1 MSISETS
8 LRKPAIVWLL
18 VLAFSAW
25 GVYSFMT
32 ISRREDPKIKISW
45 AAILTIYPGASAE
58 EVEKKVTRPIEEAL
72 TSLSTL
78 EEIHSDS
85 KNNVSFVMVKVSYSS
100 NFAEQWTLVR
110 ARIAS
115 IRDTLPSTIVG
126 PRVIDDFGDVIG
138 MMVTVHGKD
147 ADPRHLNETAKKLKT
162 RLLQIPAIGKV
173 EISGRW
179 EEEIAVTGT
188 LDDFMQ
194 YDFTGIT
201 AQRLFTAQNMGLPG
215 GLLHT
220 ADYDL
225 RLAAPTEY
233 RSLDEIRDQIFT
245 VSPSTGEPLRIGQ
258 VFDVERRF
266 AHPQNLYI
274 RNNGEN
280 AVLVSITMKE
290 GFDITSMGRE
300 VRAVLSEFDSRLP
313 PGIHA
318 SLIHDQPRHVDQNLG
333 NFLTNLLQSLLLVAL
348 SMLLLLGFGSSLL
361 VSLGLP
367 LAILMSMALMPFI
380 HVDLELA
387 SVAAFIIALGMLVD
401 NSIIVVDH
409 IHTLIDEGVE
419 LRTACIRGVN
429 DLHMPILSG
438 TVASVLAFFPLVL
451 LPDEMGA
458 YIRSLPWVLTLSLG
472 ASYLISI
479 SFTPLLAFWFFRLG
493 RRLRPKKFARHA
505 EALSNRET
513 KKPSL
518 GTRAYR
524 GLMSASLRFWPLVI
538 LISAAAFAGSLFLF
552 TRIGVSFFPLAE
564 RDQFVVDIWTPEG
577 SSILKTDEKAREVE
591 KILAEDPAVTSV
603 VTSVG
608 MGLPR
613 FWIAMMPHMNA
624 FNLAQLL
631 VNTKSPAD
639 TKRLVEQLKDRL
651 SRIDG
656 ARIVAKELLL
666 GIAIE
671 SPIAFKI
678 TGDEIPEL
686 LRISKELQN
695 ILAAHPGIVNTRD
708 NFGTNALAYSIV
720 LDEDRALRLGVS
732 RLDTA
737 ISFITASAGMPVATW
752 RGEDDPIPVVLRL
765 DKTDVPEPED
775 VLRMNVRSQATGQ
788 AVPLSHLARLEPRW
802 EVGKIVRT
810 KNQRSLIVHGYLAHG
825 QLATAV
831 LADVLPEVRK
841 VQLPPGYRF
850 EIEGEE
856 KERAKTFAD
865 LTRVFIVT
873 IFALFFILVLQF
885 GTFLQALVILGSVPL
900 ALVGGTLGLYFT
912 GNTFGFSAFV
922 GMIALA
928 GIVIKNAVVWVEF
941 VETAYL
947 QGMPYR
953 EAVIS
958 AGIARLRPILLTAGT
973 TIGGL
978 IPLGLSGNVMWGP
991 MAWTL
996 VFGLGVSTL
1005 LTLLVIPVVYFL
1017 LIRKKPMA
1025 PPVTPPPQTEA
1036 DSPAPQEVP

>member
-1 MSISETS
+1 MSIPDTS

-18 VLAFSAW
+18 VLAFGAW
-25 GVYSFMT
+25 GAYTFTT
-32 ISRREDPKIKISW
+32 ISRREDPKIEISW
-45 AAILTIYPGASAE
+45 AAILTIYPGASAG

-72 TSLSTL
+72 TTLSTI

-85 KNNVSFVMVKVSYSS
+85 KNNVSFVMVKVAYTS
-100 NFAEQWTLVR
+100 NFAEQWNLVR
-110 ARIAS
+110 ARIQG
-115 IRDTLPSTIVG
+115 IRHTLPDTIVG
-126 PRVIDDFGDVIG
+126 PRVIDDFGDVVG
-138 MMVTVHGKD
+138 MMITVHGKD
-147 ADPRHLNETAKKLKT
+147 ADPGRIHETARRLKG
-162 RLLQIPAIGKV
+162 RLLQIESVGKV
-173 EISGRW
+173 ELSGQW
-179 EEEIAVTGT
+179 EEEVAVTGS

-194 YDFTGIT
+194 HDFTGIT

-220 ADYDL
+220 DDYDL

-233 RSLDEIRDQIFT
+233 RDLDEIRNQIFT
-245 VSPSTGEPLRIGQ
+245 VSPTNGEPVRIGQ
-258 VFDVERRF
+258 VFEVERRW

-274 RNNGEN
+274 RSDGEN
-280 AVLVSITMKE
+280 AVLVSITMKQ
-290 GFDITSMGRE
+290 GYDVTRMGRE
-300 VRAVLSEFDSRLP
+300 VRAVLAEFDGRLP
-313 PGIHA
+313 PGIGMT
-318 SLIHDQPRHVDQNLG
+318 LVHDQPRHVDENLG
-333 NFLTNLLQSLLLVAL
+333 GFLNNLLQSLLLVAL
-348 SMLLLLGFGSSLL
+348 SMALLLGLGSSIL

-367 LAILMSMALMPFI
+367 LAILISLALMPFVK
-380 HVDLELA
+380 VDLELA

-409 IHTLIDEGVE
+409 IHTLVDEGVD
-419 LRTACIRGVN
+419 LREACVRGVT
-429 DLHMPILSG
+429 DLHLPILSG

-493 RRLRPKKFARHA
+493 RRLRPKRHA
-505 EALSNRET
+505 RQQAALVSRDQRR
-513 KKPSL
+513 PSWPA
-518 GTRAYR
+518 RAYR
-524 GLMSASLRFWPLVI
+524 GLMSFCLRFWPLVV
-538 LISAAAFAGSLFLF
+538 LGAAGAGFAAYFLF
-552 TRIGVSFFPLAE
+552 MRTGISFFPLAE

-577 SSILKTDEKAREVE
+577 SSILKTDQKAREVE
-591 KILAEDPAVTSV
+591 AILREDPGVTSV

-608 MGLPR
+608 LGLPR

-624 FNLAQLL
+624 FNLAQIL

-639 TKRLVEQLKDRL
+639 TKRLVAGLKDRL
-651 SRIDG
+651 ARVDG
-656 ARIVAKELLL
+656 ARVVAKELLL

-671 SPIAFKI
+671 SPIAFKVY
-678 TGDEIPEL
+678 GDDIPEL
-686 LRISKELQN
+686 LRISRQYQD
-695 ILAAHPGIVNTRD
+695 ILAAHPGVVNTRD
-708 NFGTNALAYSIV
+708 NFGTNALAYAIE

-732 RLDTA
+732 RLDAA

-752 RGEDDPIPVVLRL
+752 RGDDDPIPVVLRL
-765 DKTDVPEPED
+765 DTADVRDPED

-788 AVPLSHLARLEPRW
+788 AVPLSHLARLAPRW
-802 EVGKIVRT
+802 ETGKIVRT
-810 KNQRSLIVHGYLAHG
+810 KNQRSLIVHGYLAQG
-825 QLATAV
+825 RLATAV
-831 LADVLPEVRK
+831 LADVLPQIEK
-841 VQLPPGYRF
+841 VQLPPGYRMD
-850 EIEGEE
+850 IEGEE
-856 KERAKTFAD
+856 KERTKTFGD

-900 ALVGGTLGLYFT
+900 ALVGGVLGLYVT

-941 VETAYL
+941 VETAFA

-978 IPLGLSGNVMWGP
+978 VPLGLSGNVLWTP

-996 VFGLGVSTL
+996 MFGLGVSTL
-1005 LTLLVIPVVYFL
+1005 LTLLVIPVFYYLV
-1017 LIRKKPMA
+1017 IRKKP
-1025 PPVTPPPQTEA
+1025 VPPPITPLPRTHLDPEMQEA
-1036 DSPAPQEVP
+1036 P